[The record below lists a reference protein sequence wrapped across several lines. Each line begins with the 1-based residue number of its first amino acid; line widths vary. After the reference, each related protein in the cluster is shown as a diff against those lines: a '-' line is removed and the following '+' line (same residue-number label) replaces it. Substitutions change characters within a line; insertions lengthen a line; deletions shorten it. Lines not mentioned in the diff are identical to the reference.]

1 MKSLVIRGVSLA
13 IVIAALLIIL
23 PNNVQAATIRV
34 EAYIDG
40 RSQLIIRGNTAQW
53 QHFADSAPGIPQNPS
68 ENFPTII
75 NSANWVPSWSGDPS
89 NCGGCFSSV
98 FSGVCPGLS
107 TVTQMVA
114 LNRIQTRDSVSIIQ
128 QPAAGN
134 NYTLIVWFDDPDP
147 GGFWYIIELDF
158 PNARTCSAIPTMSE
172 WGMVIFM
179 VLAGFSAVYYLKR
192 QKRV

>member
-1 MKSLVIRGVSLA
+1 
-13 IVIAALLIIL
+13 LLIIL
-23 PNNVQAATIRV
+23 PNDVQAATIGV

-53 QHFADSAPGIPQNPS
+53 QHFEASAPGIPQNPS
-68 ENFPTII
+68 ENFPTTI
-75 NSANWVPSWSGDPS
+75 NSANWIPLWSGDPS
-89 NCGGCFSSV
+89 NCNGCFSSV

-107 TVTQMVA
+107 AVTQTVA
-114 LNRIQTRDSVSIIQ
+114 LNIIQTRDSVSIIQ
-128 QPAAGN
+128 QPSAGN
-134 NYTLIVWFDDPDP
+134 NYTLIVEFNDPSG

-158 PNARTCSAIPTMSE
+158 PSSNSCSTAVPTMNE

-179 VLAGFSAVYYLKR
+179 LLTGFSGVYYLKR